1 MADEG
6 KKVRERV
13 DAKTAFAG
21 YLHWMRSATEG
32 FGDNPFPSDEHD
44 REPEN
49 ATLEERVM
57 VILGCVADVLAC
69 RRPHSRRAL
78 DLGVAFYL
86 DEPLLLLLLRLG
98 AVVDAQ
104 GLEDADGLD
113 DFYPLSWSTLFAGA
127 SPLASWTW
135 SRGRLGLGAAWCW
148 DAHDQEF

>member
-21 YLHWMRSATEG
+21 YLHLMRSATEG

-98 AVVDAQ
+98 AVLTPRVWRTPTA
-104 GLEDADGLD
+104 
-113 DFYPLSWSTLFAGA
+113 WTTSTRSVGRPC
-127 SPLASWTW
+127 SPEL
-135 SRGRLGLGAAWCW
+135 RR
-148 DAHDQEF
+148 